1 MRLLRLSCW
10 WLPWRCVYWP
20 HPERLLTDDELQI
33 YWGAAGVN
41 VAAVV
46 VTTVGLDVFR
56 QLQQVS
62 LTTSVVSISA
72 SMRARLNSVL
82 ILSVRL

>member
-1 MRLLRLSCW
+1 M
-10 WLPWRCVYWP
+10 Y
-20 HPERLLTDDELQI
+20 LQI

-46 VTTVGLDVFR
+46 IVTIGIDVFR

-62 LTTSVVSISA
+62 LATSVLGIDSH
-72 SMRARLNSVL
+72 MRARLNSVY
-82 ILSVRL
+82 ILSVRQLPCFVAQSEHWLIMLPLHSNS

>member
-1 MRLLRLSCW
+1 M
-10 WLPWRCVYWP
+10 YMY
-20 HPERLLTDDELQI
+20 LQI

-46 VTTVGLDVFR
+46 IVTIGIDVFR

-62 LTTSVVSISA
+62 LATSVLDIDSH
-72 SMRARLNSVL
+72 MRARLNSVY
-82 ILSVRL
+82 ILSVR

>member
-1 MRLLRLSCW
+1 M
-10 WLPWRCVYWP
+10 Y
-20 HPERLLTDDELQI
+20 LQI

-46 VTTVGLDVFR
+46 IVTIGIDVFR

-62 LTTSVVSISA
+62 LATSVLDIDSH
-72 SMRARLNSVL
+72 MRARLNSVY
-82 ILSVRL
+82 ILWVR